1 MPSRI
6 LFLCLLLLSFSL
18 ACSKKNSDE
27 SANSTAPNT
36 QQDQSSASAPP
47 SSAAPTDNTT
57 PPASNKL
64 ATTSPGK
71 AKPLAERPSTVA
83 KTPAA
88 VPAPL
93 VIPEG
98 TAITVRLQNA
108 VSSGTAQTGDTFDAT
123 VASPIQVDGKT
134 VVPAGS
140 VARGTVA
147 EAKAK
152 GKIKGDARL
161 RLELTELAMNGSSYP
176 VQASMSGFSEKGK
189 GKRTAA
195 TTGGGAAL
203 GAIIGGIAGG
213 GKGAAIGA
221 LVGGGAG
228 FAGGTFTGNKQI
240 ELPAESAL
248 TFTLKQPITVK

>member
-1 MPSRI
+1 
-6 LFLCLLLLSFSL
+6 LLLLSFSL
-18 ACSKKNSDE
+18 ACSNKSSDQ
-27 SANSTAPNT
+27 SANNNPPGT
-36 QQDQSSASAPP
+36 QQDQSASAPP
-47 SSAAPTDNTT
+47 
-57 PPASNKL
+57 PASVPAETSDASAPASSSR
-64 ATTSPGK
+64 ATTTRGV
-71 AKPLAERPSTVA
+71 AKPLAERPSSVP
-83 KTPAA
+83 KTSAA
-88 VPAPL
+88 APV

-98 TAITVRLQNA
+98 TAITVRLQNSL
-108 VSSGTAQTGDTFDAT
+108 SSATAQTGDSFDAT
-123 VASPIQVDGKT
+123 VANAVQVDGKT
-134 VVPAGS
+134 VIPTGAS
-140 VARGTVA
+140 ARGTVT

-161 RLELTELAMNGSSYP
+161 RLELTEVTINGSSYP
-176 VQASMSGFSEKGK
+176 VQSSMSGFSEKGK

-240 ELPAESAL
+240 ELPAETAL
-248 TFTLKQPITVK
+248 TFNLKQPVTLK